1 MFDRTASHAV
11 RTRPPPSSRSVPASA
26 TSYSGMI
33 QHDTRTGQ
41 AAHDSVGRRGAMGDA
56 HLRYVTAER
65 GNQMPKPMSYSR
77 GPSVRSMIADA
88 ANDLH
93 EGVSAANRWVEDNLV
108 FWRDPERR
116 GRPVLVEGN
125 HSRAWGGYNNP
136 FASQG
141 VSGSGSS
148 SDLALV
154 GTQEGHRSRASGGY
168 NDPYAPQGVS
178 GSGSSSDLAL
188 VGTQEGNRSR
198 AWGAYNDPFASQGV
212 SGSGSSSD
220 LALVDTQEGNRSRR
234 PPVFNNYGSSYSDDE
249 GFGPSPS
256 SGSGSSSDV
265 GLIVGLYGV
274 DGNSSGMGR
283 STRSPMFEKH
293 SARRGVPMDP
303 APSEQFTGAA
313 GSGGSSDLALVATQE
328 GWRSRGREKVNSN
341 TNTIQDVQQYDSGN
355 LSDYWPPVYGNS
367 RNNRSLVD
375 MRSSGGVKN
384 LAPTQTLYKKCNSTT
399 AATSATGHPCMVT
412 PATTCPL

>member
-136 FASQG
+136 FAS
-141 VSGSGSS
+141 
-148 SDLALV
+148 
-154 GTQEGHRSRASGGY
+154 
-168 NDPYAPQGVS
+168 QGVS

-367 RNNRSLVD
+367 RNNLSLIA
-375 MRSSGGVKN
+375 MRSSGLSGAGTREGVARGPSSLPGN
-384 LAPTQTLYKKCNSTT
+384 PQSY
-399 AATSATGHPCMVT
+399 
-412 PATTCPL
+412 

>member
-116 GRPVLVEGN
+116 GRPVLVERN
-125 HSRAWGGYNNP
+125 KKWSAYNDP

-141 VSGSGSS
+141 VSCSGSS

-154 GTQEGHRSRASGGY
+154 GTQEGH
-168 NDPYAPQGVS
+168 
-178 GSGSSSDLAL
+178 
-188 VGTQEGNRSR
+188 
-198 AWGAYNDPFASQGV
+198 
-212 SGSGSSSD
+212 
-220 LALVDTQEGNRSRR
+220 RSRR

-303 APSEQFTGAA
+303 APYEQFTGAA

-375 MRSSGGVKN
+375 MRSSGGREKFSSNTNTIQEVQQYDSGDLSYWPPVHGNSRNN
-384 LAPTQTLYKKCNSTT
+384 LSLIAMRSSGLSGAGTRE
-399 AATSATGHPCMVT
+399 GVT
-412 PATTCPL
+412 RGPSSLPGNPQSY

>member
-116 GRPVLVEGN
+116 GRPVLVERN
-125 HSRAWGGYNNP
+125 KKWSAYNDP

-154 GTQEGHRSRASGGY
+154 GTQEGYRSRASGGY

-188 VGTQEGNRSR
+188 VGTQEGH
-198 AWGAYNDPFASQGV
+198 
-212 SGSGSSSD
+212 
-220 LALVDTQEGNRSRR
+220 RSRR

-303 APSEQFTGAA
+303 APYEQFTGAA

-375 MRSSGGVKN
+375 MRSSGGREKFSSNTNTIQEVQQYDSGDLSYWPPVHGNSRNN
-384 LAPTQTLYKKCNSTT
+384 LSLIAMRSSGLSGAGTRE
-399 AATSATGHPCMVT
+399 GVT
-412 PATTCPL
+412 RGPSSLPGNPQSY